1 MSIPE
6 KYAESLL
13 EVAKD
18 NDRLEDIK
26 KDFAGLIKRLH
37 ENEQLRLVF
46 VSPLFSGNNKKAA
59 LDRIAFG
66 VFCKEFT
73 NFLHVVIDKKR
84 EAHIFDIYEHFIKI
98 VDVHENKI
106 RVKIKTAF
114 PLDAGLEAKLKQKL
128 KEKTGKEVI
137 LENTVD
143 KRIIGGAVLKM
154 NDYMV
159 DRSVLNGLVLLE
171 KELVA

>member
-18 NDRLEDIK
+18 NGRLEDIK
-26 KDFAGLIKRLH
+26 RDFAGLIKRLN

-59 LDRIAFG
+59 LDRIVFG

-84 EAHIFDIYEHFIKI
+84 EVHIFDIYEYFIKI
-98 VDVHENKI
+98 VDAYENKI